1 MTNDDLE
8 VILALPQEHGK
19 SYFDMLCYKDTMFFK
34 AKKMAEIDPVT
45 NMNYSLVDDIW
56 EVWIKAKK
64 VVEGNLFRQ
73 EYD

>member
-1 MTNDDLE
+1 
-8 VILALPQEHGK
+8 
-19 SYFDMLCYKDTMFFK
+19 MFFK